1 MSDRRASIRR
11 QARRREEDIE
21 VNRQIFFDQ
30 PGEEPGLREKQV
42 RSDPVAEE
50 ILQLDLDSAK
60 NFMEYPHCIYSF
72 TKVLPL
78 GGRTSGDILR
88 RCHDRAAFPLPSLE
102 AYLQG
107 SNLQHRGEGGEEND
121 NSKKQAII

>member
-30 PGEEPGLREKQV
+30 PGEEPGLQEKQV
-42 RSDPVAEE
+42 QSDPVAEE

-60 NFMEYPHCIYSF
+60 NLMEYPHPP
-72 TKVLPL
+72 KMP
-78 GGRTSGDILR
+78 
-88 RCHDRAAFPLPSLE
+88 
-102 AYLQG
+102 
-107 SNLQHRGEGGEEND
+107 
-121 NSKKQAII
+121 